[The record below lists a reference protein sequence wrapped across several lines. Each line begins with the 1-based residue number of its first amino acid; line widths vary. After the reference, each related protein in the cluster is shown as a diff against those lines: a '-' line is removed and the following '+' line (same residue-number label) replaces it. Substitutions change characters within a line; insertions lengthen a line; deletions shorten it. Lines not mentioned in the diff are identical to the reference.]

1 MLKQEVLENM
11 QNIVDNC
18 LGEEKAPCVATCP
31 MHTDVKA
38 YVGFIKDGKGKE
50 AIKVIREKLFIPG
63 VLGRICA
70 HPCEK
75 QCKWNEAKSPIS
87 IASLKRYAADN
98 FDNVADWDM
107 RVKEFNGKKVA
118 IIGAGPSGLQAA
130 LDLRKEGCKVTVF
143 EKLPVRG
150 GMMAVGIPAYRL
162 PRNIIENE
170 VSYLDKLGV
179 EFKMNFEIGKDAKF
193 ANIVND
199 FDSVV
204 VATGKHQ
211 GRVDRSLAN
220 FDAKGVFSAQ
230 GFLKEAALT
239 EDVKGA
245 GAKVLVVG
253 GGDVA
258 MDCCRTAKRISGV
271 NDVYS
276 ICLEDSF
283 DTMASSNHEIQG
295 AKAEGIFFNHAKAIK
310 TINVDS
316 EGRVSSVVLKRCL
329 SMFDENGRFAP
340 TFDENDNKTIEVD
353 TIVFAIGQGVEGD
366 FAKDILVQRPNSTF
380 DCDKQTLQSN
390 SNEKVFI
397 AGDASGESV
406 IVIQAM
412 ATGRRAAESVI
423 RFLNGDSLTE
433 GRVLDDTWTFES
445 KLQNKVD
452 WSKFPER
459 REDMEEVEVSER
471 LKSFEEVALGYTDA
485 QAKKEADRCKK
496 CECKKCMSEC
506 IMLNEYT
513 DCPKTLFKE
522 YLDKGIE
529 NMDKMIAY
537 SCNECNQCTMVCPK
551 EFDIKSNF
559 RFIKENL
566 AKKNKG
572 IVPIKELQPSEA
584 TQEQECDDKYCTTV
598 DAKSKEERI
607 EMNNNM
613 PKKKTKY
620 VFVPGCTVPAYTPSG
635 VENTLRHLRDSLG
648 AENVGAML
656 QCCGKVTYLMG
667 EDEMYEVRNKKANE
681 ILDDMGAEVI
691 ITVCPSC
698 YADFTKTA
706 KGKRVISYWD
716 LMKNLIGVP
725 DNARGIG
732 EGSDVVFNIHDSCV
746 TRDVISH
753 HESVRWILDEM
764 GYKWSEVERNGKNT
778 RCCGVGG
785 MVCSSK
791 PKLYKEVYERR
802 AKDFDSDHIVT
813 YCGSCRGTMQ
823 VAGKD
828 AIHILDL
835 MFGDKAYMASDAE
848 ARGYKAEEEMWAN
861 RLETKTRLENLK

>member
-1 MLKQEVLENM
+1 MRKHEVLENM
-11 QNIVDNC
+11 KNIVDNC
-18 LGEEKAPCVATCP
+18 LGDEKAACVATCP
-31 MHTDVKA
+31 MHTDVKS
-38 YVGFIKDGKGKE
+38 YVKLIREDKGEE

-70 HPCEK
+70 HPCEGK
-75 QCKWNEAKSPIS
+75 CKWNEAKNPIS

-98 FDNVADWDM
+98 FDKEENWDM
-107 RVKEFNGKKVA
+107 TIKESNGKKVA
-118 IIGAGPSGLQAA
+118 VIGAGPAGLQAA
-130 LDLRKEGCKVTVF
+130 LDLRKEGCSVTVF

-162 PRNIIENE
+162 PRDIIEKE
-170 VSYLDKLGV
+170 VNYLDKLGV

-193 ANIVND
+193 SDIVNE
-199 FDSVV
+199 FDSIV
-204 VATGKHQ
+204 VAVGKHQ

-220 FDAKGVFSAQ
+220 FDAKGIFSAQ

-239 EDVKGA
+239 SNIEDA
-245 GAKVLVVG
+245 GMKVLVVG

-258 MDCCRTAKRISGV
+258 MDCCRTARRINGV

-276 ICLEDSF
+276 ICLENSF

-316 EGRVSSVVLKRCL
+316 KGRVSSVVLKRCL
-329 SMFDENGRFAP
+329 SMFDAQGRFAP
-340 TFDENDNKTIEVD
+340 TFDADDTKMIEVD

-380 DCDKQTLQSN
+380 ECDKQTLQSS
-390 SNEKVFI
+390 SNEKVFV

-412 ATGRRAAESVI
+412 ATGRRVAQSVI
-423 RFLNGDSLTE
+423 RFLNGENLTE
-433 GRVLDDTWTFES
+433 GRSLDDTWTFES
-445 KLQNKVD
+445 KLKKPID
-452 WSKFPER
+452 WSKFPET
-459 REDMEEVEVSER
+459 REDMKEVEVLER
-471 LKSFEEVALGYTDA
+471 LKSFDEVALGYTKA
-485 QAKKEADRCKK
+485 EAKKEADRCKQ
-496 CECKKCMSEC
+496 CQCKGCMGEC

-529 NMDKMIAY
+529 NMDEMIAY
-537 SCNECNQCTMVCPK
+537 SCNECNQCTIVCPK
-551 EFDIKSNF
+551 KFDIKANF
-559 RFIKENL
+559 RFIKEDL

-572 IVPIKELQPSEA
+572 LVPIKELQPSDA
-584 TQEQECDDKYCTTV
+584 IQEKDCDDEYCTTV
-598 DAKSKEERI
+598 DAKSKEERV

-613 PKKKTKY
+613 LKKKTKY
-620 VFVPGCTVPAYTPSG
+620 VFVPGCTVPAYTPAG
-635 VENTLRHLRDSLG
+635 VENTLKHLRDSLG

-656 QCCGKVTYLMG
+656 QCCGKVTYLIG
-667 EDEMYEVRNKKANE
+667 ENEMYEVRNKKAND
-681 ILDDMGAEVI
+681 ILDEMGAEVI
-691 ITVCPSC
+691 ITICPSC
-698 YADFTKTA
+698 YADFSKTA

-725 DNARGIG
+725 NNARGIG

-746 TRDVISH
+746 TRDIISH

-764 GYKWSEVERNGKNT
+764 GYNWSEVERNGKDT

-791 PKLYKEVYERR
+791 PKLYKAVYERR
-802 AKDFDSDHIVT
+802 AKDFDSEHIVT

-823 VAGKD
+823 AAGKD
-828 AIHILDL
+828 SIHILDL
-835 MFGDKAYMASDAE
+835 MFGDKAYMASDAKD
-848 ARGYKAEEEMWAN
+848 RGYTTEEEMWAN